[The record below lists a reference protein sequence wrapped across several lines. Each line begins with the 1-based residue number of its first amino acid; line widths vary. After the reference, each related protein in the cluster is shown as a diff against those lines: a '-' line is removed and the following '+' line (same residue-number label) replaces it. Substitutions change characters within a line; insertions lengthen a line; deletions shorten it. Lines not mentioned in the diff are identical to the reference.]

1 MSKSIF
7 YFLLVMG
14 MVPASRGAA
23 QTVRQALENPKY
35 PLLIEASVARQQAA
49 EDAWN
54 AFLSEYRLTFVKPEL
69 EPIIYTPRLLPT
81 AIANLISLKAPDQK
95 PDEILGEAQIKELLR
110 RFIEKYHTILSGD
123 LRNSSL
129 TLKDISLVAF
139 SLDGNFFRATYQQMN
154 YPFPLANGFG
164 ELKIAVSK
172 TGNLLQ
178 LSSTV
183 LPPDEF
189 PARAKI
195 EAAEIKAKLANREF
209 TYSNLAGQP
218 MTYKVTQESEII
230 VNNLVVFPKRSEQ
243 KLTLHLAYPVE
254 VGRGT
259 TWTIYIDAITGKE
272 IEVKPNF
279 QS

>member
-1 MSKSIF
+1 MKKSIL
-7 YFLLVMG
+7 YILLVLVL
-14 MVPASRGAA
+14 VPASRATA
-23 QTVRQALENPKY
+23 QTVKQVIENPKY
-35 PLLIEASVARQQAA
+35 PLIIEASVARQQAA

-123 LRNSSL
+123 LRTSSL

-164 ELKIAVSK
+164 EIKIAVSK

-178 LSSTV
+178 LSSSV

-195 EAAEIKAKLANREF
+195 EASEIKTKLANREF

-230 VNNLVVFPKRSEQ
+230 VNDLVVFPKRSEQ

-259 TWTIYIDAITGKE
+259 TWTIYIDAISGKE
-272 IEVKPNF
+272 IEIKQNF

>member
-1 MSKSIF
+1 MKKTIF
-7 YFLLVMG
+7 YFLLVMV

-23 QTVRQALENPKY
+23 QTVKQAIENPKY
-35 PLLIEASVARQQAA
+35 PLLIEASAARQQAA

-123 LRNSSL
+123 LRTSSL

-230 VNNLVVFPKRSEQ
+230 VNDLVVFPKRSEQ

-272 IEVKPNF
+272 IEVKQNF

>member
-1 MSKSIF
+1 MKQGIF
-7 YFLLVMG
+7 YFLLVLAM
-14 MVPASRGAA
+14 ASQGAA
-23 QTVRQALENPKY
+23 QKVKQVIENPKY
-35 PLLIEASVARQQAA
+35 PLNIEASAARQQAA

-54 AFLSEYRLTFVKPEL
+54 SFLSEYRLTFVKPEL

-81 AIANLISLKAPDQK
+81 SIANLISLKTPDQK

-123 LRNSSL
+123 LRSSSL
-129 TLKDISLVAF
+129 TLKDVSLTSF
-139 SLDGNFFRATYQQMN
+139 SLDGNFYRATYQQMN

-164 ELKIAVSK
+164 EIKIAVSK

-178 LSSTV
+178 LSSSV

-195 EAAEIKAKLANREF
+195 EAAEIKSKLANREF

-218 MTYKVTQESEII
+218 MTYKVTQESEIE
-230 VNNLVVFPKRSEQ
+230 VHDLVVFPKRSES
-243 KLTLHLAYPVE
+243 KLTLYLAYPVE

-259 TWTIYIDAITGKE
+259 TWTIYIDAISGKE
-272 IEVKPNF
+272 IEIKQNF

>member
-1 MSKSIF
+1 MNKSIF
-7 YFLLVMG
+7 YFLLVMV
-14 MVPASRGAA
+14 MFPASRGVA
-23 QTVRQALENPKY
+23 QTIKPALENPKY
-35 PLLIEASVARQQAA
+35 PSIIEASAARQQAA

-69 EPIIYTPRLLPT
+69 EPIINTPRLLPV
-81 AIANLISLKAPDQK
+81 AIANLINLKSPDQK
-95 PDEILGEAQIKELLR
+95 PDEVLGEGQIKELLR
-110 RFIEKYHTILSGD
+110 RFIERYHAILSGD
-123 LRNSSL
+123 LRSSSL

-178 LSSTV
+178 LSSTI

-209 TYSNLAGQP
+209 AYSNLAGQP
-218 MTYKVTQESEII
+218 MTYKVTQESEIE
-230 VNNLVVFPKRSEQ
+230 VHDLVVFPKRSEN
-243 KLTLHLAYPVE
+243 KLELHLAYPVE

-259 TWTIYIDAITGKE
+259 TWTIYIDAISGKE
-272 IEVKPNF
+272 IEVKQNF

>member
-1 MSKSIF
+1 MKKGIF
-7 YFLLVMG
+7 YFLLVLAM
-14 MVPASRGAA
+14 ASQGAA
-23 QTVRQALENPKY
+23 QKVKQVIENPKY
-35 PLLIEASVARQQAA
+35 PLNIEASAARQQAA

-54 AFLSEYRLTFVKPEL
+54 SFLSEYRLTFVKPEL

-81 AIANLISLKAPDQK
+81 SIANLISLKTPDQK

-123 LRNSSL
+123 LRSSSL
-129 TLKDISLVAF
+129 TLKDVSLTSF
-139 SLDGNFFRATYQQMN
+139 SLDGNFYRATYQQMN

-164 ELKIAVSK
+164 EIKIAVSK

-178 LSSTV
+178 LSSSV

-195 EAAEIKAKLANREF
+195 EAAEIKSKLANREF

-218 MTYKVTQESEII
+218 MTYKVTQESEIE
-230 VNNLVVFPKRSEQ
+230 VHDLVVFPKRSES
-243 KLTLHLAYPVE
+243 KLTLYLAYPVE

-259 TWTIYIDAITGKE
+259 TWTIYIDAISGKE
-272 IEVKPNF
+272 IEIKQNF

>member
-1 MSKSIF
+1 MKKSIL
-7 YFLLVMG
+7 YILLVL
-14 MVPASRGAA
+14 VPASRATA
-23 QTVRQALENPKY
+23 QTVKQVIENPKY
-35 PLLIEASVARQQAA
+35 PLIIEASVARQQAA

-123 LRNSSL
+123 LRTSSL

-164 ELKIAVSK
+164 EIKIAVSK

-178 LSSTV
+178 LSSSV

-195 EAAEIKAKLANREF
+195 EASEIKTKLANREF

-230 VNNLVVFPKRSEQ
+230 VNDLVVFPKRSEQ

-259 TWTIYIDAITGKE
+259 TWTIYIDAISGKE
-272 IEVKPNF
+272 IEIKQNF

>member
-1 MSKSIF
+1 MVIF
-7 YFLLVMG
+7 
-14 MVPASRGAA
+14 PASLATA
-23 QTVRQALENPKY
+23 QTVKQAIENPKY
-35 PLLIEASVARQQAA
+35 PLIIEASAARQQAA

-81 AIANLISLKAPDQK
+81 AIANLIGLKAPDQK
-95 PDEILGEAQIKELLR
+95 PDEILNEAQIKELLR

-123 LRNSSL
+123 LRSSSL
-129 TLKDISLVAF
+129 SLKDVSLIAF

-154 YPFPLANGFG
+154 YPFPLTNGFG
-164 ELKIAVSK
+164 EIKIAVSK

-178 LSSTV
+178 LSSTI

-195 EAAEIKAKLANREF
+195 EASEIKIKLANREF
-209 TYSNLAGQP
+209 AYSNLAGQP
-218 MTYKVTQESEII
+218 MTYKVTQESEIV
-230 VNNLVVFPKRSEQ
+230 VNDLVVFPKRSEQ

-259 TWTIYIDAITGKE
+259 TWTIYIDAISGKE
-272 IEVKPNF
+272 IEVKQNF

>member
-7 YFLLVMG
+7 YFLLG
-14 MVPASRGAA
+14 MVLFPASQGVA
-23 QTVRQALENPKY
+23 QKVKPVPENPKY
-35 PLLIEASVARQQAA
+35 PLNIEASAARQQAA
-49 EDAWN
+49 EDSWN

-81 AIANLISLKAPDQK
+81 TIANLISLKTPDQK

-123 LRNSSL
+123 LRSSSL
-129 TLKDISLVAF
+129 TLKDVSLIAF
-139 SLDGNFFRATYQQMN
+139 SLDGNFYRATYQQMN

-164 ELKIAVSK
+164 EIKIAVSK

-189 PARAKI
+189 PVRAKI
-195 EAAEIKAKLANREF
+195 EASEIKTKLANREF

-218 MTYKVTQESEII
+218 MTYKVTQESEIE
-230 VNNLVVFPKRSEQ
+230 VRDLVVFPKRSEQ
-243 KLTLHLAYPVE
+243 KLTLYLAYPVE

-259 TWTIYIDAITGKE
+259 TWTIYIDAISGKE
-272 IEVKPNF
+272 IEIKQNF

>member
-1 MSKSIF
+1 MKKTIF
-7 YFLLVMG
+7 YFLLVMV

-23 QTVRQALENPKY
+23 QTVKQAIENPKY
-35 PLLIEASVARQQAA
+35 PLLIEASAARQQAA

-123 LRNSSL
+123 LRTSSL

-230 VNNLVVFPKRSEQ
+230 VNDLVVFPKRSEQ

-259 TWTIYIDAITGKE
+259 TWTIYIDAISGKE
-272 IEVKPNF
+272 IEVKQNF

>member
-1 MSKSIF
+1 MKSLF
-7 YFLLVMG
+7 YILWVMV
-14 MVPASRGAA
+14 MLPASRGAA
-23 QTVRQALENPKY
+23 QTVKQALENPKY
-35 PLLIEASVARQQAA
+35 PLMIEASAARQQAA

-81 AIANLISLKAPDQK
+81 VIANLISLKAPDQK

-123 LRNSSL
+123 LRTSSL
-129 TLKDISLVAF
+129 SLKDVSLIAF
-139 SLDGNFFRATYQQMN
+139 SLDGNFYRATYQQMN

-178 LSSTV
+178 LSSSV

-195 EAAEIKAKLANREF
+195 EASEIKTKLANLEF

-230 VNNLVVFPKRSEQ
+230 VNDLVVFPKRSEQ

-259 TWTIYIDAITGKE
+259 TWTIYIDAISGKE
-272 IEVKPNF
+272 IEVKQNF

>member
-1 MSKSIF
+1 MKKSIL
-7 YFLLVMG
+7 YILLVLVL
-14 MVPASRGAA
+14 VPASRATA
-23 QTVRQALENPKY
+23 QTVKQVIENPKY
-35 PLLIEASVARQQAA
+35 PLIIEASVARQQAA

-123 LRNSSL
+123 LRTSSL

-164 ELKIAVSK
+164 EIKIAVSK

-178 LSSTV
+178 LSSSV

-195 EAAEIKAKLANREF
+195 EASEIKTKLANREF
-209 TYSNLAGQP
+209 TYSNLAGQS

-230 VNNLVVFPKRSEQ
+230 VNDLVVFPKRSEQ

-259 TWTIYIDAITGKE
+259 TWTIYIDAISGKE
-272 IEVKPNF
+272 IEIKQNF

>member
-1 MSKSIF
+1 MKKNIF
-7 YFLLVMG
+7 YFLLVMV
-14 MVPASRGAA
+14 MFLTTRGAA
-23 QTVRQALENPKY
+23 QTVKQAIENPKY
-35 PLLIEASVARQQAA
+35 PLIIEASAARQQAA

-69 EPIIYTPRLLPT
+69 EPIIYTPRLLPV
-81 AIANLISLKAPDQK
+81 ALANLISLKTPDQK
-95 PDEILGEAQIKELLR
+95 PDEILNEAQVKELLR
-110 RFIEKYHTILSGD
+110 RFIERYHAILSGD
-123 LRNSSL
+123 LRTSSL
-129 TLKDISLVAF
+129 SLKDVSLTAF

-164 ELKIAVSK
+164 ELKITVSK

-178 LSSTV
+178 LSSTI

-195 EAAEIKAKLANREF
+195 EASEIKAKLANREF

-218 MTYKVTQESEII
+218 MTYKVSQESEII
-230 VNNLVVFPKRSEQ
+230 VNDLVVFPKRSEQ

-259 TWTIYIDAITGKE
+259 TWTIYIDAISGKE
-272 IEVKPNF
+272 IEVKQNF